1 MNESTFSSPRPF
13 HGGMTYSEP
22 VPGKLANGP
31 SRLSPLL
38 LLKRSTALRT
48 LPASSCPRRRDQ
60 GPDDRAVWRRPSPLS
75 VELSI
80 SFLFPAST
88 PQQTPHLPYSRPPL
102 WAHSAPNNRLK
113 RIRRWSLGEDLG
125 LPRFPEPHYSPGI
138 GPVIGS
144 ARASPGASSAEV
156 CSDFSCFSRPFPPS
170 SKM

>member
-75 VELSI
+75 GGAVHFFLI
-80 SFLFPAST
+80 PSFYPPTDT
-88 PQQTPHLPYSRPPL
+88 PSSLQQTS
-102 WAHSAPNNRLK
+102 SV
-113 RIRRWSLGEDLG
+113 
-125 LPRFPEPHYSPGI
+125 
-138 GPVIGS
+138 GPFGS
-144 ARASPGASSAEV
+144 
-156 CSDFSCFSRPFPPS
+156 
-170 SKM
+170 K